1 MSNQFNNFLNNNKFE
16 FRKDI
21 KVFIPYFLPFLLIF
35 SRSIADITIVLIS
48 SLFLYK
54 SFKEKNWEWVKN
66 KWFIFVL
73 IFWLYCIIINSYLS
87 IAPLESLAYSIFFIR
102 WPLFAIA
109 LAYWIFK
116 DLKDLKRFLFSMT
129 IVLIFIIFDTWWQFF
144 FTRDLF

>member
-1 MSNQFNNFLNNNKFE
+1 MSNQSNNFLNNNKFE

-21 KVFIPYFLPFLLIF
+21 RVFIPYFLPFLLIF

-66 KWFIFVL
+66 RWFIFAL

-87 IAPLESLAYSIFFIR
+87 IAPLESLAYSIFFYKMATFCNSISI
-102 WPLFAIA
+102 LDI
-109 LAYWIFK
+109 
-116 DLKDLKRFLFSMT
+116 
-129 IVLIFIIFDTWWQFF
+129 
-144 FTRDLF
+144 